1 MKKNLNDYLKIVE
14 GNSVEVNEGY
24 SSKQVDHE
32 ELYMIMGDLRK
43 INDLSTKL
51 HYIIKKDPSCVEEW
65 NQIKISRAA
74 DYLSSVYD
82 YLTYTN
88 VGDKYHEYE
97 E

>member
-1 MKKNLNDYLKIVE
+1 MKKKLNDYMRIVKNDSNE
-14 GNSVEVNEGY
+14 INEGY
-24 SSKQVDHE
+24 TSDYVDHE

-43 INDLSTKL
+43 INDLSSKL
-51 HYIIKKDPSCVEEW
+51 HYMMKKDPSCVEEW

-88 VGDKYHEYE
+88 VRDRNE
-97 E
+97 